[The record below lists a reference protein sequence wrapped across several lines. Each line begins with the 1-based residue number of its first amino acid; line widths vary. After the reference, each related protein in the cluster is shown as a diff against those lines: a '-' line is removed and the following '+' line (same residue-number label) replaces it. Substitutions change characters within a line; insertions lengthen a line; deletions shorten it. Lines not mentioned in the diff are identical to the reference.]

1 LKLVVL
7 QLERLLEPE
16 LVVLAQELLE
26 RVLVQQLELA
36 QQQAQRLLLDLRR
49 PEVLQ
54 LVVQREREQRQVLV
68 QQQVRQV
75 V

>member
-7 QLERLLEPE
+7 QPERLLE
-16 LVVLAQELLE
+16 LVVLAQVLLE
-26 RVLVQQLELA
+26 RVQVL
-36 QQQAQRLLLDLRR
+36 QQQEVRR
-49 PEVLQ
+49 
-54 LVVQREREQRQVLV
+54 QRERRQVLV